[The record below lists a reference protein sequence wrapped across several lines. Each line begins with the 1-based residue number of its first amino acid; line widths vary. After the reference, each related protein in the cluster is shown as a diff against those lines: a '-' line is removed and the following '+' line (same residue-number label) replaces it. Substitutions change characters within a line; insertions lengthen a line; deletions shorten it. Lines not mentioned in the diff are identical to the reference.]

1 MIGGVPAPQSRSRM
15 GEISVLALAAL
26 LLVAGMIWIAGM
38 QQTVDTPESVGS
50 SVSAGRRGALALY
63 RWLDQAGF
71 EVERVGAGADFPPS
85 EGTMLSLNPNTD
97 WPEGQAGLLREWVER
112 GNTLIVA
119 TGQNGGDQS
128 VDPSGTHPLLR
139 EFGLGLNY
147 AFDYTSTVP
156 LAQPLFADPPVDR
169 VKFAGVMQLALP
181 VTGTTVLVSS
191 DEGGRRVPLAAMMR
205 VGDGALYIMSSD
217 HLTNNSGIREESNG
231 AFVYNLVQMAGN
243 RRVYFDE
250 AHHGVSEGGDLLGLL
265 TSTPWGWALVYAG
278 VLAGAYY
285 LWSARRLGPP
295 LPVATPDRRRP
306 TSDYVRS
313 VASLFRRARKPGWA
327 AERYLQYF
335 KRTLAAHAE
344 LDPFLTDERFVQ
356 ALTERGRH
364 TFPQADMLRAIE
376 RLRQLE
382 GAGTGSETT
391 EQQTLAAIRDAERV
405 RRQALGLPGQ
415 GE

>member
-1 MIGGVPAPQSRSRM
+1 
-15 GEISVLALAAL
+15 
-26 LLVAGMIWIAGM
+26 
-38 QQTVDTPESVGS
+38 
-50 SVSAGRRGALALY
+50 
-63 RWLDQAGF
+63 
-71 EVERVGAGADFPPS
+71 
-85 EGTMLSLNPNTD
+85 
-97 WPEGQAGLLREWVER
+97 VER

-128 VDPSGTHPLLR
+128 VVPTGMHPLLR
-139 EFGLGLNY
+139 EFAVGLEY

-156 LAQPLFADPPVDR
+156 LAQPLFVDPPVDR
-169 VKFAGVMQLALP
+169 VKFAGLMQLSLP
-181 VTGTTVLVSS
+181 LTGTTVLVSS
-191 DEGGRRVPLAAMMR
+191 DDGSERVPLAAVMR
-205 VGDGALYIMSSD
+205 VGDGALYVMSSD
-217 HLTNNSGIREESNG
+217 HPVNNSGIREESNG

-250 AHHGVSEGGDLLGLL
+250 AHHGVTEGGDLVALL
-265 TSTPWGWALVYAG
+265 TSTPWGWALIYAAL
-278 VLAGAYY
+278 LAGAYY

-295 LPVATPDRRRP
+295 LPVWTPDRRRP

-364 TFPQADMLRAIE
+364 TFPQDEMLRAIN

-391 EQQTLAAIRDAERV
+391 EQQTLAAIRDAEKV
-405 RRQALGLPGQ
+405 RRQALGLPAQ